1 MKQWNKQQFGDTL
14 KKVQQIEYD
23 LNKLEAGSNDRQL
36 SPQELAARKKLQEDL
51 WTAAQSHE
59 SLMREKAR
67 SKWIR
72 EEDYNS
78 RYFHMLM
85 NSNRRSS
92 AVNGMLIEG
101 AWVEDPIR
109 VKEEICN
116 FFMSRFSEP
125 DLDRP
130 EISGTRFRR
139 IGSQQNDLLVGGLQE
154 EEIKFAVWV

>member
-1 MKQWNKQQFGDTL
+1 
-14 KKVQQIEYD
+14 
-23 LNKLEAGSNDRQL
+23 
-36 SPQELAARKKLQEDL
+36 
-51 WTAAQSHE
+51 
-59 SLMREKAR
+59 
-67 SKWIR
+67 
-72 EEDYNS
+72 
-78 RYFHMLM
+78 MLM

-139 IGSQQNDLLVGGLQE
+139 IGS
-154 EEIKFAVWV
+154 